1 MVKKIKVVEMNTGNP
16 EAAVE
21 QQEADPTPMQEDIP
35 QPESPK
41 DVIIPIPQAE
51 VLEEPNAKKPRQP
64 RQPREPKPPKEQK
77 LVREPRQK
85 KVQEPPPSESDSIN
99 TEEMIE
105 VNKNHRASKKQ
116 PAAQPCG
123 AQAEAAPPPPSPP
136 VAKEE
141 EKATCPHCHKV
152 MSAKS
157 LKYAH
162 AKNCRAQPPAKDEES
177 RADFM
182 LKAIEADKNKQ
193 IAKAVEHPISVL
205 LAAERAM
212 RMGQRRERIE
222 SLLSNAF

>member
-1 MVKKIKVVEMNTGNP
+1 MNTSNP
-16 EAAVE
+16 EAAQE
-21 QQEADPTPMQEDIP
+21 QGAVPDPTPMQEDIP

-41 DVIIPIPQAE
+41 EPVIIPDS
-51 VLEEPNAKKPRQP
+51 VLEEPKAKKPRQP

-77 LVREPRQK
+77 LVREPRGRK
-85 KVQEPPPSESDSIN
+85 AKEPPPSESDSIN

-105 VNKNHRASKKQ
+105 VIKNHRASKKQ
-116 PAAQPCG
+116 PAAQPCE

-162 AKNCRAQPPAKDEES
+162 AKNCRAQPPKKEEES

-212 RMGQRRERIE
+212 RMGQRRDRIQT
-222 SLLSNAF
+222 LLSNAF